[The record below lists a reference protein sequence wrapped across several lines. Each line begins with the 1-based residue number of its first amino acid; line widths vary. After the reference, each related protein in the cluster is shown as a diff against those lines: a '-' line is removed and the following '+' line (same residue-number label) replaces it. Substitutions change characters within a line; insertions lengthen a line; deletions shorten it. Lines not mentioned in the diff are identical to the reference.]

1 MTTYLVRTI
10 ESKRMIG
17 VFAAEDSAQ
26 LFFAVDEAL
35 DPFRCE
41 FLRLVAGEGVF
52 MDGQFTEQF
61 AEPKPDTVE
70 VEVVDIELKD
80 APTEDRREMQASLK
94 LANRLLVEEDFGWRE
109 FTRADASTAMLG

>member
-10 ESKRMIG
+10 DSKRLIG

-26 LFFAVDEAL
+26 LFYVVDEAL

-41 FLRLVAGEGVF
+41 YLRLVAGEGVF
-52 MDGQFTEQF
+52 MDGQFTEHF
-61 AEPKPDTVE
+61 AETKPDTIE
-70 VEVVDIELKD
+70 VEVDDIELKD
-80 APTEDRREMQASLK
+80 VPCDDRRELQASLK

-109 FTRADASTAMLG
+109 FTRVDANNALLG

>member
-17 VFAAEDSAQ
+17 IFSAGDSAQ

-41 FLRLVAGEGVF
+41 YLRLTAGEGVF
-52 MDGQFTEQF
+52 MDGQFKEHF
-61 AEPKPDTVE
+61 AEPTPDTVE
-70 VEVVDIELKD
+70 VEVDDIELKD
-80 APTEDRREMQASLK
+80 APSEDRRELQASLK
-94 LANRLLVEEDFGWRE
+94 LANRLLAEEDFGWRE
-109 FTRADASTAMLG
+109 FTRADANSVMLG

>member
-1 MTTYLVRTI
+1 MTTYLVRTT

-26 LFFAVDEAL
+26 LFYVVDEAL

-41 FLRLVAGEGVF
+41 YLRLTAGEGVF
-52 MDGQFTEQF
+52 MDGQFTEHF
-61 AEPKPDTVE
+61 AEPKPDTLE
-70 VEVVDIELKD
+70 VEVDDVELKD
-80 APTEDRREMQASLK
+80 APTEDRRELQASLK

-109 FTRADASTAMLG
+109 FTRADANSAMLE